1 MMTSFRVKAGIS
13 RARLSKVDFPSLMF
27 ILEAFFGGFYIAITR
42 GITPIFLV
50 TIGYGIKDLM
60 LLNGLGSLFALLL
73 VIMIYNLGS
82 ISVTKSKLI
91 MALLIERI
99 IWFIIPFT
107 SFDRR
112 LVLLAYGL
120 ALASTLPSSI
130 FMNIAI
136 LSLFLGD
143 KYRRVVSLRGALGGI
158 ASILGQLTVVLVLVA
173 MNTIQKY
180 YILYIIAFMTSLF
193 SCILLS
199 IVPNIPKI
207 PKTIVKA
214 EEEVEIKAS
223 TIFLMITSFMV
234 STTLLSIAWTPYIMR
249 DLGAPDYIAASIGFI
264 QAISAVVSNVFWI
277 RRKPKTYRIA
287 ILLLSATPFLI
298 YVTKNPLLHLGYA
311 AIYGFTLV
319 ATNLYA
325 SLAYASLFKKLGA
338 FKAGV
343 MLSSTYFLAL
353 FLSGFMGYFL
363 SYNIIL
369 VFIVSSIF
377 AIVGLSIGLVAIPEL
392 AVVKPIYTR
401 LYSRILY
408 NISLTGYTT
417 VVYGLTGTAK
427 VVIKTT
433 GLILALLILYI
444 IYRMLYYIVLLS
456 GGLP

>member
-1 MMTSFRVKAGIS
+1 MTMSFSVKAGIS
-13 RARLSKVDFPSLMF
+13 RARLSNVDFPSLMF
-27 ILEAFFGGFYIAITR
+27 ILEAFFGGFYVAITR
-42 GITPIFLV
+42 GVTPIFLV
-50 TIGYGIKDLM
+50 TIGYDLKDLM
-60 LLNGLGSLFALLL
+60 LLNGLGSLFALLF
-73 VIMIYNLGS
+73 VIIIYNLGS

-91 MALLIERI
+91 MALMIERI
-99 IWFIIPFT
+99 MWFIIPFT
-107 SFDRR
+107 SFERR

-136 LSLFLGD
+136 LSLFLGE

-158 ASILGQLTVVLVLVA
+158 ASILGQLTVVLVLA
-173 MNTIQKY
+173 SMNTIQKY
-180 YILYIIAFMTSLF
+180 YILYIIAFITSLF
-193 SCILLS
+193 SCILVS

-207 PKTIVKA
+207 PKTTVKA
-214 EEEVEIKAS
+214 EEEAEIKAS

-234 STTLLSIAWTPYIMR
+234 STNLLSITWTPYIMR

-264 QAISAVVSNVFWI
+264 QAISSALSNIFWI
-277 RRKPKTYRIA
+277 RRKPETYRIA
-287 ILLLSATPFLI
+287 ILLLSITPFLI
-298 YVTKNPLLHLGYA
+298 YITKNPLFHLGYA
-311 AIYGFTLV
+311 AVYGFTLV

-325 SLAYASLFKKLGA
+325 SLAYAGLFKKLGA
-338 FKAGV
+338 FKAGI
-343 MLSSTYFLAL
+343 MLSSSYFLAL

-369 VFIVSSIF
+369 VFMVSSIF

-408 NISLTGYTT
+408 NVSLTGYSSI
-417 VVYGLTGTAK
+417 VYGLTSTAK

-444 IYRMLYYIVLLS
+444 IYRMLYYIVLFS
-456 GGLP
+456 GGLS